1 MQPYS
6 RNNFLPGPL
15 MGNQGGFGFRYGAAL
30 PAKPNILSSIQKP
43 AVVKA
48 TAEGVNQA
56 ANKMAQARPTKADS
70 KLSKYKTD
78 AAHHAQ
84 GDDAFASLDSYMKKA
99 GLNSF
104 QTQFF
109 TRLIQA
115 GLPQQSIK
123 IAVKQAGDLLGQDV
137 TVELNQGFDKLAEG
151 GFLSYLNPM
160 NYNPRGHVNDWF
172 EARLAGGANK
182 SQAGQAANNLLGT
195 ANNFLGGM
203 GGMGGMGDMLKQ
215 IAPYAML
222 SMLGAGGGGMLG
234 GRSGGMLGGIGLPL
248 MMYLLSQQ
256 NGGNNMFGNFM
267 ANLTGKPNMTPE
279 QKANQPLETQTDPN
293 KLLPASNDLDPGFR
307 RFTNNNP
314 AKMTADPFEDEAAPP
329 PASQPPAPA
338 QPPANP
344 APPAQ
349 PPAPAQ
355 PVPPPG
361 AQAGM
366 KLPMKSPTSYVAST
380 MPKPPAYRPPTSGQ
394 LG

>member
-43 AVVKA
+43 QAVKA
-48 TAEGVNQA
+48 TAEGVNQV
-56 ANKMAQARPTKADS
+56 ANKMAQDRPTKADS

-84 GDDAFASLDSYMKKA
+84 GNDAFASLDSYMKKA

-137 TVELNQGFDKLAEG
+137 TIELNQGFDKLAFEWSKIP
-151 GFLSYLNPM
+151 SYASNPI
-160 NYNPRGHVNDWF
+160 GHFNDWMTNT
-172 EARLAGGANK
+172 AAKAIDK
-182 SQAGQAANNLLGT
+182 SQTGQSANS
-195 ANNFLGGM
+195 FLGGM

-222 SMLGAGGGGMLG
+222 SMLGAGGGGILG
-234 GRSGGMLGGIGLPL
+234 GKGGGMLGGIGLPL

-279 QKANQPLETQTDPN
+279 QKANQPLQTQTDPN

-307 RFTNNNP
+307 SMTNNNP

-329 PASQPPAPA
+329 PAAQPPAPA

-344 APPAQ
+344 TPPAQ

-355 PVPPPG
+355 PASPPG

>member
-137 TVELNQGFDKLAEG
+137 AIELNQGLSKLAFEWSKIPDY
-151 GFLSYLNPM
+151 LS
-160 NYNPRGHVNDWF
+160 NPRAHFNDWVTNQ
-172 EARLAGGANK
+172 GAK
-182 SQAGQAANNLLGT
+182 AIDRSQTGQAANN
-195 ANNFLGGM
+195 FL

-279 QKANQPLETQTDPN
+279 QKTNQPLETQTDPN
-293 KLLPASNDLDPGFR
+293 KLLPASNDLDPGLKR
-307 RFTNNNP
+307 HYGNP
-314 AKMTADPFEDEAAPP
+314 AKMTADPFEGEAAPK
-329 PASQPPAPA
+329 PAP

-355 PVPPPG
+355 PAPPPG